1 MTNALKILFRDVL
14 QYIDDVERLQS
25 TLNTAT
31 ESRVLA
37 EERQRSEDHWRAL
50 ELRKLR
56 YEQRDGDSAVR
67 PSSPEEVQ
75 ARRQLR
81 ATRLELL

>member
-1 MTNALKILFRDVL
+1 
-14 QYIDDVERLQS
+14 VERLQS

-37 EERQRSEDHWRAL
+37 EERQRSEDHRRAL

>member
-1 MTNALKILFRDVL
+1 
-14 QYIDDVERLQS
+14 VERLQS

-50 ELRKLR
+50 ELRKIR

-67 PSSPEEVQ
+67 PASAEEVQ

-81 ATRLELL
+81 AARLELL

>member
-1 MTNALKILFRDVL
+1 M
-14 QYIDDVERLQS
+14 ERLQS

-37 EERQRSEDHWRAL
+37 GERQRSEDHRRAL
-50 ELRKLR
+50 ELRKIR
-56 YEQRDGDSAVR
+56 YEQREGDTGLR
-67 PSSPEEVQ
+67 PKLPEEVQ

-81 ATRLELL
+81 AARLQLLSE

>member
-1 MTNALKILFRDVL
+1 M
-14 QYIDDVERLQS
+14 ERLQS

-37 EERQRSEDHWRAL
+37 EERQRSEDHRRAL

-56 YEQRDGDSAVR
+56 YEQREGDTGLR
-67 PSSPEEVQ
+67 PELPEEVQ

-81 ATRLELL
+81 AARLQLLSE